1 MDVKAKTCPSSIA
14 DIEGKLDE
22 LVKFLE
28 YEESITV
35 DSTTQERIRTKL
47 IELGIWQQA

>member
-1 MDVKAKTCPSSIA
+1 MDIQVKTCPSSIA
-14 DIEGKLDE
+14 DMEGQLEE
-22 LVKFLE
+22 LIKFLE

>member
-1 MDVKAKTCPSSIA
+1 MDIQVKTCPSSIA
-14 DIEGKLDE
+14 DIEGQLEE
-22 LVKFLE
+22 LIKFLE

>member
-1 MDVKAKTCPSSIA
+1 MDVQVKTCPSSIA
-14 DIEGKLDE
+14 DIEGQLEE
-22 LVKFLE
+22 LIKFLE

-35 DSTTQERIRTKL
+35 DNATQERIRTKL

>member
-1 MDVKAKTCPSSIA
+1 MDVQVKTCPSSIA
-14 DIEGKLDE
+14 DMEGQLEE
-22 LVKFLE
+22 LIKFLE

-35 DSTTQERIRTKL
+35 DNTTQKRIRTKL

>member
-1 MDVKAKTCPSSIA
+1 MDIQVKTCPSSIA
-14 DIEGKLDE
+14 DMEGQLEE
-22 LVKFLE
+22 LIKFLE

-47 IELGIWQQA
+47 IELGVWQQA